1 MRIILILSVLSYYYI
16 SVTDC
21 KKDKTKCECGIPL
34 SASKKTSKN
43 ARIFNGK
50 DATQMQFPWQVLL
63 EIKAKINGSTIFGGA
78 VLVSKKHILASAHA
92 FHDHEFPFSR

>member
-1 MRIILILSVLSYYYI
+1 MLVLYFHYI
-16 SVTDC
+16 SVIDC

-34 SASKKTSKN
+34 SPSKKTSKN

-63 EIKAKINGSTIFGGA
+63 EIKAKINGSTLFGGA

-92 FHDHEFPFSR
+92 FYDHVFPFSR

>member
-34 SASKKTSKN
+34 SASKN
-43 ARIFNGK
+43 ARIFNGL
-50 DATQMQFPWQVLL
+50 DAAQMQFPWQVLL

>member
-1 MRIILILSVLSYYYI
+1 MRIILTLLVLSYYYI

-21 KKDKTKCECGIPL
+21 KKNEIECECGIPL
-34 SASKKTSKN
+34 SPSNKASKN

-50 DATQMQFPWQVLL
+50 DATPTQFPWQVLL
-63 EIKAKINGSTIFGGA
+63 EIKAKINGSTLFGGA

-92 FHDHEFPFSR
+92 FYDHVFPFSR

>member
-1 MRIILILSVLSYYYI
+1 MRIILTLVLYFHYI
-16 SVTDC
+16 SVIDC

-34 SASKKTSKN
+34 SASKN

-63 EIKAKINGSTIFGGA
+63 EIKAKINGSTLLGGA

-92 FHDHEFPFSR
+92 FHDQEFPFSR